1 MGPMRAP
8 TAVESGEAGDADLA
22 GRRSRCI
29 RHVVVAGAVAVALT
43 VAVGVFLPQ
52 QIERRI
58 WRSELDA
65 DRSTLAGVVAR
76 ARVPPANARELA
88 ALDRLTR
95 NTILRGDYVSVKLWG
110 ADGTVLYSDDSS
122 LIGEQFPVEGGL
134 ATALSGA
141 TAADDVSKLDR
152 AENASIRD
160 LADRVLEVY
169 VPISRDGHVVAV
181 WEVYR
186 SLDRFDTAM
195 GEVRRTVWLTVGG
208 ALVLGLVVL
217 AAVQWRVFRDL
228 ARSERT
234 QRRLTRDLVDAH
246 EVERR
251 TIVGEIHD
259 GIGQSLHRIL
269 FGLRRAR
276 SHPDAAPAELEKL
289 EPLVE
294 RSITDLRRV
303 LRQLSPTVLDDL
315 GLVPAVRSL
324 ATMATDDGQL
334 VVDVTADDALPN
346 VDGATGVAVYRIVQE
361 ALHNAVKH
369 GHAEHAAVDLHRS
382 DGMLVT
388 RIEDDGSGYEP
399 QQSSGLGVWLM
410 HERAEAVGGTL
421 DVWRT
426 SSGTAVEARIPIG
439 APQ

>member
-1 MGPMRAP
+1 MP
-8 TAVESGEAGDADLA
+8 TPVAGDALSPGVAGLA
-22 GRRSRCI
+22 DRRSRCI
-29 RHVVVAGAVAVALT
+29 RHVFLAAAVAVALT
-43 VAVGVFLPQ
+43 VAVGVFLPK

-76 ARVPPANARELA
+76 VRVPPTDARELA
-88 ALDRLTR
+88 RLDALAR
-95 NTILRGDYVSVKLWG
+95 NTILRGDYVRVKLW
-110 ADGTVLYSDDSS
+110 APNGTVLYSDEST
-122 LIGEQFPVEGGL
+122 LIGQQFPVEGGL
-134 ATALSGA
+134 ASALTGA

-152 AENASIRD
+152 AENASIRG
-160 LADRVLEVY
+160 LAHRVLEVY
-169 VPISRDGHVVAV
+169 VPIERDGRVVAV

-186 SLDRFDTAM
+186 SLDRFDAAM
-195 GEVRRTVWLTVGG
+195 DEVRWTVWLTVGG
-208 ALVLGLVVL
+208 ALALGLVVL

-276 SHPDAAPAELEKL
+276 SRPDAAPAELAKL

-324 ATMATDDGQL
+324 ATMASDDGGL
-334 VVDVTADDALPN
+334 VVDVTTDDALAE
-346 VDGATGVAVYRIVQE
+346 VDGATGLAVYRIVQE

-369 GHAEHAAVDLHRS
+369 GHAEHAAVDLRRRE
-382 DGMLVT
+382 GMLVT

-399 QQSSGLGVWLM
+399 QESNGLGVWLM
-410 HERAEAVGGTL
+410 QERAEAVGGTL
-421 DVWRT
+421 DVRRT

-439 APQ
+439 APP